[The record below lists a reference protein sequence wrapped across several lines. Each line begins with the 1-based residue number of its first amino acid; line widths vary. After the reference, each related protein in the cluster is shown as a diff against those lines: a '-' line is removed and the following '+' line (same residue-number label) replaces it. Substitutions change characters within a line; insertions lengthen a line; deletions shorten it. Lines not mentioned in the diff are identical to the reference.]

1 MSEEKLSYGLMSDKP
16 LNTTDTSEI
25 LEFRNELIFW
35 SNRVAEIV
43 KYYHSSLDSEQTKE
57 LVDLI
62 SAINKTK
69 SLLSR
74 EQDDPN
80 SSKLKR
86 TSSLTYSLTS
96 SLSSSFKKRLSQTL
110 HPAPSYPAPQAE
122 VPPPLPEQNIVPN
135 EANKDNKKDKKDKKD
150 KKKTKSKSKS
160 KSKSKVTIDPIPT
173 PIIVTPR
180 SKKLEKTVSIP
191 YFKPSVTADSEYSHT
206 SNGDDKSSLGR
217 MDTGDQVK
225 LGLALIKAVK
235 LIDNNEQP
243 PIMTRSRSKS
253 NASDRLI
260 KSASSSRR
268 HHHHTQVAR
277 RIERSNEIPTVFK
290 EDFARM
296 KRLAAQQQETI
307 NRLQLITSSK

>member
-25 LEFRNELIFW
+25 IEFRNELIFW

-62 SAINKTK
+62 SAINKSK
-69 SLLSR
+69 SVLYR
-74 EQDDPN
+74 DQDGPN

-86 TSSLTYSLTS
+86 TSSLTYTLTS

-122 VPPPLPEQNIVPN
+122 VPPPLPEQNPIDSNVIV
-135 EANKDNKKDKKDKKD
+135 NKENKKD
-150 KKKTKSKSKS
+150 KKKTKKSKSKS
-160 KSKSKVTIDPIPT
+160 KTKSKVTIDPIPT

-206 SNGDDKSSLGR
+206 SNEDNKSSLGR

-277 RIERSNEIPTVFK
+277 RVERSNEFPTVFK

>member
-1 MSEEKLSYGLMSDKP
+1 MSDKP
-16 LNTTDTSEI
+16 QNTTDTSEI

-43 KYYHSSLDSEQTKE
+43 KYYHGSLDSEQTKE

-62 SAINKTK
+62 SAINKSK

-74 EQDDPN
+74 DQDDPN

-122 VPPPLPEQNIVPN
+122 VPPPLPEQNTVLIEV
-135 EANKDNKKDKKDKKD
+135 NKENKKDKKDKK
-150 KKKTKSKSKS
+150 KSKKSKSSS
-160 KSKSKVTIDPIPT
+160 KSKNKVTIDPT
-173 PIIVTPR
+173 PIPISSSSSSTPR
-180 SKKLEKTVSIP
+180 SKKLEKTVSTP
-191 YFKPSVTADSEYSHT
+191 YLKPLDSEYSHT
-206 SNGDDKSSLGR
+206 SNEDNKSSLGR

-225 LGLALIKAVK
+225 LGLALIQAAK
-235 LIDNNEQP
+235 LINNEQQQT

-277 RIERSNEIPTVFK
+277 KVERSNEFPTVFR